1 MHMNWKIALP
11 IAVVVIALVAA
22 LTGMS
27 GRKAPAEMAVV
38 SPDVILVPTPSPE
51 APAPESATPVSGNV
65 DDLALSLTSE
75 ADQDLAFSADAD
87 EDMAYVT
94 SDSASIN
101 GYATAYDETT
111 F

>member
-1 MHMNWKIALP
+1 MQINWKIAAP

-27 GRKAPAEMAVV
+27 GRKEPADMAVG
-38 SPDVILVPTPSPE
+38 SPDIVLMPTASPE
-51 APAPESATPVSGNV
+51 APAAESAPPVSGNV
-65 DDLALSLTSE
+65 DDLALSLFGE
-75 ADQDLAFSADAD
+75 ADQDLAFSAESD
-87 EDMAYVT
+87 EDMALVT